1 LTSYLIRHAHA
12 GSRSEWDQP
21 DRARPLSD
29 KGKEQAEYLVELL
42 AERPVGR
49 ILSSPARRCMQT
61 VEPLAAAR
69 GLEIEES
76 RPLLEGSDD
85 AEALEILRELSDEN
99 PVLCSHGDLIPD
111 LIRALTLSG
120 MEITGSSG
128 NKKGS
133 IWVLESDRGLF
144 IKAEYLPPR

>member
-21 DRARPLSD
+21 DSTRPLSD
-29 KGKEQAEYLVELL
+29 RGVAQADYLVELL
-42 AERPVGR
+42 ADRPVGR
-49 ILSSPARRCMQT
+49 ILSSPARRCVQT
-61 VEPLAAAR
+61 VEPLAASL
-69 GLEIEES
+69 GVEVEES
-76 RPLLEGSDD
+76 RPLLEGSDAAD
-85 AEALEILRELSDEN
+85 ALEILIELSEEN

-111 LIRALTLSG
+111 LIRALTLRG

-133 IWVLESDRGLF
+133 VWVLESDQGHF
-144 IKAEYLPPR
+144 VKAEYLPPR